1 MGIKWSLIQV
11 PDHQG
16 VFHVGGRLGAAL
28 GPEAFVRCFD
38 RLHGNTPE
46 IHTSCVARVTVKEL
60 TDDVESNHEAAA
72 QALTQ
77 AMKVSRHT
85 IFVGGGHDHGYSHL
99 LGIRRVLGEKT
110 RIGCINI
117 DAHLDL
123 RQPNPLITS
132 GSPFYLALDR
142 GVIRGEDLIEFGI
155 QSHCNRPELWEF
167 AKKHSV
173 NIVKFEDL
181 RRNNATTLF
190 QQSLKKL
197 SNQCDVVVVSLD
209 LDAAAECYAPGV
221 SAPQSEGFTSSEVI
235 EFCEIAG
242 LDSKTIS
249 LGIFEL
255 NPVHDVSDRT
265 ARLGATAAHHFVA
278 NILKRK

>member
-38 RLHGNTPE
+38 RLHGNQPE
-46 IHTSCVARVTVKEL
+46 VHSTCVNRITVKEL
-60 TDDVESNHEAAA
+60 SEDVKSNHEHAANTLA
-72 QALTQ
+72 D
-77 AMKVSRHT
+77 AMKSAKYSV
-85 IFVGGGHDHGYSHL
+85 FVGGGHDHGYSQL
-99 LGIRRVLGEKT
+99 LGIRRSLGAKA

-123 RQPNPLITS
+123 RKPNPLITS
-132 GSPFYLALDR
+132 GSPFYLALEN
-142 GVIRGEDLIEFGI
+142 GIIRGEDLFEFGI

-167 AKKHSV
+167 ARKHGV

-181 RRNNATTLF
+181 RRNTANTLF

-197 SNQCDVVVVSLD
+197 SVACDVVVVSLD

-242 LDSKTIS
+242 SDSKTLS

-255 NPVHDVSDRT
+255 NPVHDLSDRT
-265 ARLGATAAHHFVA
+265 ARLGATAAHHFISS
-278 NILKRK
+278 ILNRG